1 MALTRGKTSNPIFL
15 AGQASE
21 LPRNVLPREIDIYNY
36 LKFLQIQRSSHSV
49 PDIANSIAKE
59 VVEIWSGKGN
69 LPTISVKA
77 VSKRVIGIHKRGKA
91 FLKKPIERRISTI
104 HEPLEGVK
112 SPHSRGRSRKTDSFE
127 GLFDICPCDCASRNS
142 CNCPSYNK
150 VHERE
155 WDFLVDQ
162 RTNRN
167 MVISSMLM
175 EMLQDDELAK
185 MQPR

>member
-49 PDIANSIAKE
+49 PNIANSIAKE

-77 VSKRVIGIHKRGKA
+77 VSKEVIGIHKRGKA
-91 FLKKPIERRISTI
+91 FLKSLLK
-104 HEPLEGVK
+104 K
-112 SPHSRGRSRKTDSFE
+112 
-127 GLFDICPCDCASRNS
+127 N
-142 CNCPSYNK
+142 
-150 VHERE
+150 
-155 WDFLVDQ
+155 
-162 RTNRN
+162 
-167 MVISSMLM
+167 
-175 EMLQDDELAK
+175 
-185 MQPR
+185 

>member
-1 MALTRGKTSNPIFL
+1 MALTRGKNSNPIFL

-36 LKFLQIQRSSHSV
+36 LKFLQRSGHSLT
-49 PDIANSIAKE
+49 DIANSIAEK

-77 VSKRVIGIHKRGKA
+77 VSNRVKGIHKRGKA

-127 GLFDICPCDCASRNS
+127 GIFDILPN
-142 CNCPSYNK
+142 
-150 VHERE
+150 
-155 WDFLVDQ
+155 
-162 RTNRN
+162 
-167 MVISSMLM
+167 VIS
-175 EMLQDDELAK
+175 
-185 MQPR
+185 